1 MSDTQPIPSQFIERR
16 APQEVSWHLK
26 KEISLGLIIA
36 IIIQIVAFVSFLD
49 KMNGRMDLLAE
60 RQALDSAALHAADT
74 RMAADFQ
81 VTVSELKES
90 IKELNR
96 KMDRL
101 IERGNK

>member
-16 APQEVSWHLK
+16 APQEAPWHLK
-26 KEISLGLIIA
+26 KEISLGLIFAVVFQVI
-36 IIIQIVAFVSFLD
+36 AFVTFLD
-49 KMNGRMDLLAE
+49 KLNGRIDLLA
-60 RQALDSAALHAADT
+60 QQQQMDSLSLHATDA
-74 RMAADFQ
+74 RMSQDFQ
-81 VTVSELKES
+81 QSIGELKDS